1 MLTCCQ
7 FLLCSS
13 PEIFKQ
19 GDSGVAQPG
28 SGFFRAQVLGLE
40 IAVVET
46 VEQEIHQI
54 RHYSFCTLGFQQ
66 LNNMVICQRREF
78 YQDLPYDADLWFL
91 DVFMFQFNGKSR
103 MIL

>member
-1 MLTCCQ
+1 M
-7 FLLCSS
+7 
-13 PEIFKQ
+13 
-19 GDSGVAQPG
+19 
-28 SGFFRAQVLGLE
+28 LGLE

-78 YQDLPYDADLWFL
+78 YQDLPYNANLWFL
-91 DVFMFQFNGKSR
+91 DVFAFQLVKITYDSLDVAAKFHHGR
-103 MIL
+103 RALG